1 MCYNPAASA
10 NRHLSHWR
18 CHCHTH
24 DNRNTFKYA
33 CSGLTYA
40 STRVSVW
47 YMRSW
52 NTSTEHAGIRLRQTT
67 VVWSADLSRRCTVS
81 VWGFSEW
88 WSRDG
93 ALTSRGS
100 PSRLCQSRLVLK
112 LSPPSPSIPVISA
125 PLSSSCSSP
134 SSRQKPLKMSCT
146 AESSLHGRLARRPH
160 MPDTET
166 GDFFFLSSVF
176 ISWLEEKISQTNSTS
191 DLAAYRQDRRHE
203 ESKSLELLINSLH
216 LDYLSSSFPITS
228 CSFLSPLV
236 VKIQSKL

>member
-1 MCYNPAASA
+1 MIQKTVFGPVCYNPAASA

-18 CHCHTH
+18 CHCHAH

-33 CSGLTYA
+33 CS
-40 STRVSVW
+40 VCVW

-67 VVWSADLSRRCTVS
+67 AVWSADLSRWCTVS

-93 ALTSRGS
+93 ASTSHGG
-100 PSRLCQSRLVLK
+100 PSSLCQSRLVLK

-134 SSRQKPLKMSCT
+134 SGRQKPLKMSCT
-146 AESSLHGRLARRPH
+146 AESSLHGRHLHAGLTCQIQKLRS
-160 MPDTET
+160 
-166 GDFFFLSSVF
+166 FFCQFSFYFMSRGKNK
-176 ISWLEEKISQTNSTS
+176 SNEQSTLH
-191 DLAAYRQDRRHE
+191 LAAHRQDRRHE
-203 ESKSLELLINSLH
+203 EGKSIELFINSLH
-216 LDYLSSSFPITS
+216 PDCLPSAGCLPS
-228 CSFLSPLV
+228 CSSCEELLLV
-236 VKIQSKL
+236 